1 MSACLATADA
11 ARGLTVGVHGT
22 TFGGNPLAMAVG
34 NATLDV
40 ILAPGFLER
49 VARLGLDMRQR
60 LAELKDRHHAV
71 IEEIRGEGLLIGLKL
86 KVPPASFAE
95 AALDLKLLVI
105 PAGDNVVR
113 VLPPLDR
120 RRRGDRGRRPAA
132 RRHLR
137 RHRRAIGRGDELN
150 A

>member
-1 MSACLATADA
+1 
-11 ARGLTVGVHGT
+11 
-22 TFGGNPLAMAVG
+22 MAVG

-60 LAELKDRHHAV
+60 LAELKDRRHAV
-71 IEEIRGEGLLIGLKL
+71 IEEVRGEGLMIGIKL

-95 AALDLKLLVI
+95 AALDQRLLVI

-113 VLPPLDR
+113 VLPPLIVADEEIAEGVR
-120 RRRGDRGRRPAA
+120 RLDAA
-132 RRHLR
+132 CA
-137 RHRRAIGRGDELN
+137 AIQERLIVAIN
-150 A
+150 

>member
-40 ILAPGFLER
+40 ILEPGFLER

-60 LAELKDRHHAV
+60 LAELKDRHGSV
-71 IEEIRGEGLLIGLKL
+71 IEEIRGEGLLVGLKL
-86 KVPPASFAE
+86 KVPPAAFAA
-95 AALDLKLLVI
+95 AALEGKLLVI

-113 VLPPLDR
+113 IMPPLVVTDEEIKEGVR
-120 RRRGDRGRRPAA
+120 RLDAA
-132 RRHLR
+132 CAAVEKRQM
-137 RHRRAIGRGDELN
+137 AAAN
-150 A
+150 